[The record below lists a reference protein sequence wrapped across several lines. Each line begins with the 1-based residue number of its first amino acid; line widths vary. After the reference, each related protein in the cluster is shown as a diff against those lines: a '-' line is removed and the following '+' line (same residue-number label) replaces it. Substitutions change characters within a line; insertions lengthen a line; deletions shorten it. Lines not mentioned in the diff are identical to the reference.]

1 MKKSIIIS
9 LVILCINPFLSAQQ
23 INGSFVYDGINRSW
37 IAYLPDGYVQG
48 QPMPLLLALHG
59 YTQNGQSM
67 MQFSNF
73 NSVADTG
80 NFVVAYPDGV
90 DNSWNVGFAGGSTA
104 DDVGFLSALIDT
116 LHYQY
121 NIDLNQVYSTGFSNG
136 GFMSYR
142 LACELGNRIA
152 AIAPVSGTMT
162 DGAYNGCMPYRPV
175 PVLHIHGTS
184 DFVVSYTGGFGNKSV
199 DQVIEYW
206 TGFNNCPTSPVIENL
221 PDIVAEGSTVQRYI
235 WSPCD
240 LGTEVVLL
248 KVINGGHTWPGST
261 GTTGIGIT
269 NRDIVASQEIWNFV
283 SRFQLQSSTAIDE
296 IFARNLVIYPNPVSN
311 GLLNIKFPEIQKE
324 GQITVFT
331 ADGKA
336 ALVQMIPEG
345 SEKLLLDISM
355 LGQGLYL
362 ARISSAG
369 RNLNA
374 KFVIH

>member
-9 LVILCINPFLSAQQ
+9 LVILCINPFLRAQ

-37 IAYLPDGYVQG
+37 IVYLPDDYVQG
-48 QPMPLLLALHG
+48 QSLPLLLALHG

-73 NSVADTG
+73 NSVADAG
-80 NFVVAYPDGV
+80 NFVVVYPDGV

-116 LHYQY
+116 LFHYY
-121 NIDLNQVYSTGFSNG
+121 NVDLNKVYSTGFSNG

-142 LACELGNRIA
+142 LACEAGNRIA

-162 DGAYNGCMPYRPV
+162 DGAYNGCMPYRQV
-175 PVLHIHGTS
+175 PVMHIHGTS

-206 TGFNNCPTSPVIENL
+206 TGFNNCPASPVIENL
-221 PDIVAEGSTVQRYI
+221 PDIVAEGSTVQRYT

-240 LGTEVVLL
+240 QETEVVLL

-283 SRFQLQSSTAIDE
+283 SRFQLQSTTAIDK
-296 IFARNLVIYPNPVSN
+296 ISARDLVVYPNPVSN
-311 GLLNIKFPEIQKE
+311 GLLNIDFPEKQKE
-324 GQITVFT
+324 GQITIFT
-331 ADGKA
+331 SDGKA
-336 ALVQMIPEG
+336 ALVQLIPEG
-345 SEKLLLDISM
+345 SDKLLLDISM
-355 LGQGLYL
+355 LGKGLYL
-362 ARISSAG
+362 AMISSEG
-369 RNLNA
+369 SSHNA
-374 KFVIH
+374 KFVIQ

>member
-9 LVILCINPFLSAQQ
+9 LILLCFVPFLRAQ
-23 INGSFVYDGINRSW
+23 INGNFIFDGISRSW
-37 IAYLPDGYVQG
+37 IVYLPDSYTQG
-48 QPMPLLLALHG
+48 QSLPLLIALHG

-80 NFVVAYPDGV
+80 NFVVVYPDGV
-90 DNSWNVGFAGGSTA
+90 DNSWNVGFSGGSTA

-116 LHYQY
+116 LHKYY
-121 NIDLNQVYSTGFSNG
+121 NVDLNKVYATGFSNG

-142 LACELGNRIA
+142 LACEAGNWIA

-162 DGAYNGCMPYRPV
+162 DASFNGCIPFRPI
-175 PVLHIHGTS
+175 PVMHIHGTS

-199 DQVIEYW
+199 DQVIGYW
-206 TGFNNCPTSPVIENL
+206 TDYNTCPENPVIENL
-221 PDIVAEGSTVQRYI
+221 PDIVAEGSTVQRFT
-235 WSPCD
+235 WSPCRE
-240 LGTEVVLL
+240 GTMVVLL

-283 SRFQLQSSTAIDE
+283 KRFQLQSSTVINE
-296 IFARNLVIYPNPVSN
+296 IVTQDIVIYPNPAAN
-311 GLLNIKFPEIQKE
+311 GQLNIDFPEKQKE
-324 GQITVFT
+324 GQITIFT
-331 ADGKA
+331 PDGKA
-336 ALVQMIPEG
+336 ALVQLIPEG

-355 LGQGLYL
+355 LGKGLYL
-362 ARISSAG
+362 AMISSEG
-369 RNLNA
+369 RSHNA
-374 KFVIH
+374 KFVIQ